1 VGLLSRRPLPL
12 PPLRL
17 RRGGRRPLEHCGAL
31 LLNPSLTLT
40 LACFYHRWLA
50 TTTRR
55 KTDLTESPATKQPAA
70 WMKQRKDKQV
80 SAAHY
85 FRGFFGSKDKKTSL
99 IIITILA
106 TLISGVASCTS
117 ITQRQ
122 DVRPLVLRDVPAQ
135 RLAYRI
141 EPDVAAPAEVKTE
154 DADDKIEAI
163 QIDFNTRRQNDALVR
178 TVRSPDGQRAL
189 TLYGIADEPS
199 QEFHIDLYSAD
210 GRFLRNLTP
219 PDLACVF
226 PETVAWSP
234 DGNFITFIAHKGVKP
249 TPTPTPPGAIP
260 PDTGETVEASPLPS
274 VAPAFPA
281 VPLFNTEQI
290 YICNRDGYDLR
301 PLTSREGLIY
311 FYASWAPD
319 NHALVAMACKESEW
333 EAREKEF
340 KLATG
345 RPRLITPDG
354 KERLLDDELTEALP
368 VWSPDSSKV
377 ADAFD
382 ADVMIYDAASNKPT
396 QARIRLRDA
405 LIAASRTYETKT
417 SGAGKENESNE
428 SKAGEKTAADSAIPA
443 TFNPIIRLEWTSPEK
458 LYLETAYVRLIPND
472 PITSFQR
479 WHLLTLSPQAAV
491 LK

>member
-1 VGLLSRRPLPL
+1 M
-12 PPLRL
+12 
-17 RRGGRRPLEHCGAL
+17 
-31 LLNPSLTLT
+31 
-40 LACFYHRWLA
+40 
-50 TTTRR
+50 
-55 KTDLTESPATKQPAA
+55 TESPATKQSAA
-70 WMKQRKDKQV
+70 WIKQRKDKKV
-80 SAAHY
+80 SATIC
-85 FRGFFGSKDKKTSL
+85 FFGNKDKKTSSL
-99 IIITILA
+99 IITILA
-106 TLISGVASCTS
+106 TLVSGAASCTA

-135 RLAYRI
+135 RLAYRF
-141 EPDVAAPAEVKTE
+141 EPDVAVPAEVNNE
-154 DADDKIEAI
+154 DADDKIDAI
-163 QIDFNTRRQNDALVR
+163 QTDFNTRRQNDALVR

-189 TLYGIADEPS
+189 ALYGIADEPS
-199 QEFHIDLYSAD
+199 QEFHIDLYASD

-249 TPTPTPPGAIP
+249 TPTPTPPGASP
-260 PDTGETVEASPLPS
+260 PETSAAGETAEASPLPPI
-274 VAPAFPA
+274 APAFPA

-290 YICNRDGYDLR
+290 YICNRDGYDLK

-333 EAREKEF
+333 EAREKQF
-340 KLATG
+340 RLAAG

-368 VWSPDSSKV
+368 VWCPDSSKV

-382 ADVMIYDAASNKPT
+382 TDVMIYDAAANKPT

-405 LIAASRTYETKT
+405 LVAASRVYEEKT
-417 SGAGKENESNE
+417 SGKKGNNNEN
-428 SKAGEKTAADSAIPA
+428 KAGESSAADPLPSS
-443 TFNPIIRLEWTSPEK
+443 FNPIIRLEWTVPER
-458 LYLETAYVRLIPND
+458 LFFETAFVRLQPNE
-472 PITSFQR
+472 PITTFQR
-479 WHLLTLSPQAAV
+479 WHLLILSPQAAI